1 MLFRQENFLKNM
13 KNASVKEK
21 PLLQT
26 AFEILIKELGPQK
39 TTQLW
44 RILGI
49 SKIDYLKIRDKLFKG
64 KSLTKLYQEA
74 KKFNR

>member
-1 MLFRQENFLKNM
+1 MLFRQENFSKSM
-13 KNASVKEK
+13 KNISIKEK

-44 RILGI
+44 RILGV

-64 KSLTKLYQEA
+64 KSLTKLYKEA

>member
-49 SKIDYLKIRDKLFKG
+49 SKIDYLKIRYKLFKD